1 MLEELRAR
9 TGMLLAASSLAA
21 AFLGQEAFRRPEPAW
36 LVIVALVAF
45 VAVILACVYILVP
58 TSELVFAE
66 SGVGLY
72 EGLYAQRGDLAEVYR
87 RLAYEL
93 DRLWEENDVTIVRLV
108 RGYRFAA
115 GALLAEI
122 LSLSAILTDNIV

>member
-1 MLEELRAR
+1 M
-9 TGMLLAASSLAA
+9 
-21 AFLGQEAFRRPEPAW
+21 
-36 LVIVALVAF
+36 
-45 VAVILACVYILVP
+45 
-58 TSELVFAE
+58 
-66 SGVGLY
+66 
-72 EGLYAQRGDLAEVYR
+72 YR